1 MLGSEHDDF
10 DPTPLAR
17 LQDGSGCGRRRLA
30 AIFAMTGLC
39 AGGPSLKRL
48 NKPKLPMWPTA
59 EVGGCRVGFVHGDA
73 QSLGRWHHENTR
85 AEPKPALT
93 SRSQAM
99 RLNHRSDSAAPM
111 MDRPAAISAKS
122 PDSSVSF
129 FSTCTRVLS
138 CA

>member
-1 MLGSEHDDF
+1 MPGSEHDDL

-39 AGGPSLKRL
+39 ASGLSLKRL
-48 NKPKLPMWPTA
+48 NKPKLPMWLTA
-59 EVGGCRVGFVHGDA
+59 DLGDCRVGIVHGDA
-73 QSLGRWHHENTR
+73 QSLGRWHHENKR
-85 AEPKPALT
+85 AEPKSALA
-93 SRSQAM
+93 SRSHAM
-99 RLNHRSDSAAPM
+99 RLNHNSDSAAPT
-111 MDRPAAISAKS
+111 MDKPAAISANS

>member
-1 MLGSEHDDF
+1 MPGSVRDDLA
-10 DPTPLAR
+10 PTALAW
-17 LQDGSGCGRRRLA
+17 LDDGSSFGRRRLA
-30 AIFAMTGLC
+30 AISAMTGLC
-39 AGGPSLKRL
+39 AGGLSLKRL
-48 NKPKLPMWPTA
+48 KKLKLPMWPTA
-59 EVGGCRVGFVHGDA
+59 EVGGCRVGFVHGEA
-73 QSLGRWHHENTR
+73 QSLGRWHHENKR
-85 AEPKPALT
+85 AEPKPALA